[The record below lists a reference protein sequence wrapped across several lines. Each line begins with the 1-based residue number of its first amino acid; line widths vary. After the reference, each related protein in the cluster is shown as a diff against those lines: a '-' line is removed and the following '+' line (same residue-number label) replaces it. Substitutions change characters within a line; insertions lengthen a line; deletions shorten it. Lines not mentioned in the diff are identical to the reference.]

1 MFFGN
6 QFMEQASSRRPFLPA
21 HQIVQFMNPRDFQCR
36 LRCYSAP
43 FFQKADA
50 KKIQELNYGGKIL
63 LPNSVLDS
71 LIRLNIQY
79 PMMFKL
85 TSLDPAFQRT
95 THAGVLEFL
104 AEEGKAYLPSWMM
117 EQLHLSE
124 GMMCLIQYAR
134 LPNATYAKFK
144 PTSTDFLT
152 VTNPRAML
160 EVELRKFA
168 CLTKGDVLSVQ
179 YNDQVLQFQVM
190 ALKPGNAVTIIE
202 CDMNVEFDA
211 PDGYVEPQAKPK
223 VNEMPEAPAIAP
235 TAPAS
240 GPFGGSGVRLD
251 GKTTKPRTISTSSLG
266 GLESTTPPP
275 PAVETP
281 ADLPPVVPDESYQPG
296 ALDFVRYNYKNRS
309 VLATALRE
317 KQRERPVPFGGNR
330 VGGASTTNYVP
341 FQGAAAQLRKR

>member
-1 MFFGN
+1 
-6 QFMEQASSRRPFLPA
+6 
-21 HQIVQFMNPRDFQCR
+21 MNPRDFQCR

-144 PTSTDFLT
+144 PTVHGLPHGHEPAGDARGGAAEVCVLDE
-152 VTNPRAML
+152 RATCSPFRL
-160 EVELRKFA
+160 ASPL
-168 CLTKGDVLSVQ
+168 LLSCVIPHFQ

-211 PDGYVEPQAKPK
+211 PDGYVEPASEAEGQR
-223 VNEMPEAPAIAP
+223 NAPAIAP
-235 TAPAS
+235 SAPAS

-309 VLATALRE
+309 VLEAALRE
-317 KQRERPVPFGGNR
+317 KQARAARP
-330 VGGASTTNYVP
+330 
-341 FQGAAAQLRKR
+341 GAAAQLRKR